1 VTLGV
6 SQMATGFQHGAG
18 LNFCPTSSQCRL
30 GHMVNLAAAEE
41 ANGLIV
47 DAGFFLARNGK
58 WGNPN

>member
-1 VTLGV
+1 
-6 SQMATGFQHGAG
+6 MATGFQHGAG